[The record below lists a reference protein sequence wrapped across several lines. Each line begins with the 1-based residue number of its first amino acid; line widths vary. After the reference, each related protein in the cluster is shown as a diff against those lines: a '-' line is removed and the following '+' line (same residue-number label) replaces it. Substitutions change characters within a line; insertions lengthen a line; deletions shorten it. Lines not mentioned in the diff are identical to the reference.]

1 MRLIIFDIDG
11 TLTRTMK
18 ADEECFVR
26 SLAEVC
32 GFNDVDTDWFRYK
45 HATDS
50 GVFHE
55 IYESRAGRSPL
66 PSEISQF
73 RQHFVALLAQA
84 SSEAAF
90 TAVAGAAQLLSRLAD
105 SAEHRVALAT
115 GAWRDS
121 ARLKMTSAG
130 LCYDDYPAA
139 SSDDA
144 LDRESIIRLSMQRA
158 ARRYGRIGS
167 TVYVGDGVWDARAC
181 RGVGIPFIGI
191 ATDSRAA
198 RLSAEGAVCV
208 FPHFSD
214 TDLFLS
220 SLYETT
226 NVAYPC
232 AAGPLRQWRQSQ

>member
-1 MRLIIFDIDG
+1 MRLVIFDIDG
-11 TLTRTMK
+11 TLTQTMK
-18 ADEECFVR
+18 GDEECFVR

-32 GFNDVDTDWFRYK
+32 GFSDVDTDWSRYK

-55 IYESRAGRSPL
+55 IYESRTGRSP
-66 PSEISQF
+66 SANEISRF
-73 RQHFVALLAQA
+73 RQHFVGLLAQV

-90 TAVAGAAQLLSRLAD
+90 AAVAGAPLLLSLLAD
-105 SAEHRVALAT
+105 STEHRVALAT

-130 LCYDDYPAA
+130 LRYDDYPAA

-144 LDRESIIRLSMQRA
+144 LDRESIIRLSIRRA
-158 ARRYGRIGS
+158 VERYGKIIS

-181 RGVGIPFIGI
+181 RTVGIPFIGI
-191 ATDSRAA
+191 AADDRAA

-208 FPHFSD
+208 FPDFSD
-214 TDLFLS
+214 TDSFVS

-226 NVAYPC
+226 K
-232 AAGPLRQWRQSQ
+232 AA

>member
-1 MRLIIFDIDG
+1 MRLVIFDIDG
-11 TLTRTMK
+11 TLTQTTK

-26 SLAEVC
+26 SLAAVC
-32 GFNDVDTDWFRYK
+32 GFSDVDTDWSRYK
-45 HATDS
+45 HATDC
-50 GVFHE
+50 GIFRE
-55 IYESRAGRSPL
+55 IHQTRTGRL
-66 PSEISQF
+66 PSPSETSRF
-73 RQHFVALLAQA
+73 RQHFVDLLARV

-90 TAVAGAAQLLSRLAD
+90 AAVTGASLLLSRLAD
-105 SAEHRVALAT
+105 GGEHRVALAT

-121 ARLKMTSAG
+121 ACLKMTSAG

-208 FPHFSD
+208 FPDFSD

-226 NVAYPC
+226 NVA
-232 AAGPLRQWRQSQ
+232 